1 MGRCIGSLYCSLATS
16 AALRRDIENRPSVP
30 RAVVGCTLREFA
42 VPCVGE
48 RASTVHHWRNA
59 AVCTASASH
68 RELAQQKLHGWGS
81 RAHFVL
87 VRHIFVSCSTSMK
100 VAWKMKWS
108 STSLVLV
115 RIRERADDAV
125 GWAERRSWAVF
136 GRGWRAFHVQTIARS
151 QKAAAHGRG
160 ALAPPRT
167 SPRALCMARSL
178 YSGPSDSSQMRRAAT
193 CSEGD
198 RLALAAESLRGC
210 SKACLAGSDDAEA
223 RWAASGRRGGFAQG
237 CRRRRSFDQRRS
249 DLCSRHPHGS
259 CGRFARVLSAIRI
272 PSESRSLSGLALQSI
287 LRKSYCTAFLDLP
300 YNIDSPLLAQV
311 SSTRMMPLPVLVGL
325 GEGER
330 ERVFSLECRASSV
343 AVT

>member
-108 STSLVLV
+108 STSLVLA

-125 GWAERRSWAVF
+125 GWAERRSWLFLAVARVPRPNHRPVSKS
-136 GRGWRAFHVQTIARS
+136 GCTRTRRA
-151 QKAAAHGRG
+151 G
-160 ALAPPRT
+160 
-167 SPRALCMARSL
+167 
-178 YSGPSDSSQMRRAAT
+178 SSQDIAP
-193 CSEGD
+193 S
-198 RLALAAESLRGC
+198 AL
-210 SKACLAGSDDAEA
+210 
-223 RWAASGRRGGFAQG
+223 
-237 CRRRRSFDQRRS
+237 
-249 DLCSRHPHGS
+249 HGS
-259 CGRFARVLSAIRI
+259 VAIF
-272 PSESRSLSGLALQSI
+272 G
-287 LRKSYCTAFLDLP
+287 TF
-300 YNIDSPLLAQV
+300 
-311 SSTRMMPLPVLVGL
+311 
-325 GEGER
+325 
-330 ERVFSLECRASSV
+330 
-343 AVT
+343 

>member
-108 STSLVLV
+108 STSLVLA

-136 GRGWRAFHVQTIARS
+136 GRARS
-151 QKAAAHGRG
+151 
-160 ALAPPRT
+160 T
-167 SPRALCMARSL
+167 SK
-178 YSGPSDSSQMRRAAT
+178 PSP
-193 CSEGD
+193 GLKK
-198 RLALAAESLRGC
+198 RLHT
-210 SKACLAGSDDAEA
+210 DAA
-223 RWAASGRRGGFAQG
+223 RWLLPGHRPERSAWLGRYIRDLLTAARCAE
-237 CRRRRSFDQRRS
+237 
-249 DLCSRHPHGS
+249 LPPA
-259 CGRFARVLSAIRI
+259 AR
-272 PSESRSLSGLALQSI
+272 ETG
-287 LRKSYCTAFLDLP
+287 
-300 YNIDSPLLAQV
+300 
-311 SSTRMMPLPVLVGL
+311 
-325 GEGER
+325 
-330 ERVFSLECRASSV
+330 
-343 AVT
+343 